1 MKILCITPITDTMM
15 KNLLSKGEVS
25 YYPNLKKK
33 QIRDLLTL
41 KKYDV
46 IFTNPNKQNFMLDE
60 DLLCG
65 SGITTICTAST
76 GLNHIDMAYCKKNK
90 IKTLSITKDYVILD
104 KITSTAEHSFGL
116 MMALI
121 RNIPKSFDS
130 VKSGGWDWEKY
141 LGRQIDHLTIGIVGL
156 GRLGKMMAR
165 YCQAFGAKILIYDP
179 YVTES
184 EYEHVDSLEKLFGR
198 SDVISLHVHVSNDT
212 RHFINRRLLKK
223 STKSPYLINT
233 SRGEIVN
240 ESDVIE
246 ALENGQLTG
255 YATDVVED
263 EFGDLSDSQIIKRS
277 EDLNIIVTPH
287 VGGMC
292 KEAREI
298 AYNAVIDKL

>member
-15 KNLLSKGEVS
+15 ENLSSKGEVS
-25 YYPNLKKK
+25 YHPNLKKA

-41 KKYDV
+41 KTYDV

-60 DLLCG
+60 NLLAG
-65 SGITTICTAST
+65 SGVTTICTAST
-76 GLNHIDMAYCKKNK
+76 GLNHIDINYCEKNA
-90 IKTLSITKDYVILD
+90 IKTLSITKDYVILN

-130 VKSGGWDWEKY
+130 VKAGGWDWEKY

-165 YCQAFGAKILIYDP
+165 YCQAFGAEILIYDP
-179 YVTES
+179 YVTKS
-184 EYEHVDSLEKLFGR
+184 GYQHVDSLADLFKL
-198 SDVISLHVHVSNDT
+198 SDVVSLHAHVSDET
-212 RHFINRRLLKK
+212 KHFINK
-223 STKSPYLINT
+223 SVLQQAGKSPYLINT

-240 ESDVIE
+240 EGDVIE
-246 ALENGQLTG
+246 ALENGQLAG

-263 EFGDLSDSQIIKRS
+263 EFGDLKSSQIIRRCK
-277 EDLNIIVTPH
+277 DLNIIVTPH

>member
-60 DLLCG
+60 DLLDG
-65 SGITTICTAST
+65 SNISIICTAST
-76 GLNHIDMAYCKKNK
+76 GLNHIDLDYCKKNS

-121 RNIPKSFDS
+121 RNIPKSFGS
-130 VKSGGWDWEKY
+130 VKKGQWDWEKY
-141 LGRQIDHLTIGIVGL
+141 IGRQIDHLTIGIVGL

-165 YCQAFGAKILIYDP
+165 YCQAFGAKVLVYDP
-179 YVTES
+179 YVAES
-184 EYEHVDSLEKLFGR
+184 QYQHVGSLQELFDLC
-198 SDVISLHVHVSNDT
+198 DVVSLHVHVSDET
-212 RHFINRRLLKK
+212 KHFINKDLFNKA
-223 STKSPYLINT
+223 TKSPYLINT

-240 ESDVIE
+240 EIDVIR
-246 ALENGQLTG
+246 ALEEGHLAG

-263 EFGDLSDSQIIKRS
+263 EFGDLDDSQIIKRS

-287 VGGMC
+287 IGGMC

-298 AYNAVIDKL
+298 AYNAAINKL

>member
-1 MKILCITPITDTMM
+1 MKILCITPITETMM
-15 KNLLSKGEVS
+15 KNLLSKGKVS
-25 YYPNLKKK
+25 YYPNLKKE
-33 QIRDLLTL
+33 QIRDLLIL
-41 KKYDV
+41 KRYDV
-46 IFTNPNKQNFMLDE
+46 IFTNPNKQNFMLDK
-60 DLLCG
+60 DLLKG

-76 GLNHIDMAYCKKNK
+76 GLNHIDMDYCKKNK

-130 VKSGGWDWEKY
+130 VKAGGWDWENY
-141 LGRQIDHLTIGIVGL
+141 IGRQIDHLTIGIVGL

-165 YCQAFGAKILIYDP
+165 YCHAFGAKILVYDP

-184 EYEHVDSLEKLFGR
+184 EYEHVGSLEQLAG
-198 SDVISLHVHVSNDT
+198 SCDVISLHVHVTDET
-212 RHFINRRLLKK
+212 RHFINK
-223 STKSPYLINT
+223 SIFDKTNKSLYLINT

-240 ESDVIE
+240 ESDAVE
-246 ALENGQLTG
+246 ALESGQLTG

-263 EFGDLSDSQIIKRS
+263 EFGDLENSQIIKRC

-287 VGGMC
+287 IGGMC